1 MEIYGVPTKEWAI
14 NIRRGRLRIY
24 NKYFKGVE
32 KNLDHMKPLAEVK
45 HNIEELHKR
54 SHFTNL
60 VYIPAEANI
69 SKKATPFW
77 EWFAGLDDGKLK
89 KCIAEQ
95 DAYNKQVQR
104 ELDANT

>member
-1 MEIYGVPTKEWAI
+1 MYKRQDEE
-14 NIRRGRLRIY
+14 RRKL
-24 NKYFKGVE
+24 N
-32 KNLDHMKPLAEVK
+32 
-45 HNIEELHKR
+45 
-54 SHFTNL
+54 HFTNF
-60 VYIPAEANI
+60 VFIPAEANL
-69 SKKATPFW
+69 SKNATPFW